1 MKIAIVQ
8 FEPILG
14 KPEQT
19 INKLSSLFS
28 SCNNADLII
37 LPELA
42 NSGYNFNS
50 KEEAFESSEELE
62 NGKFVNFLIEKA
74 KKLNAGIVAGINER
88 ESDKLYNSAILVDET
103 GVIGKYRK
111 LHLFLNEPD
120 FFEKGDTRLPIFDFK
135 GYKIGMLI
143 CFDWMIP
150 EIWRNMALNNVDLI
164 CHPSNLVLPY
174 AQSVIPAYAII
185 NHIFIA
191 TANRIG
197 TERGVTFSGQS
208 IVANPFGKIIG
219 QLSKAKEEVL
229 FCDIDLEISKNK
241 NITERNHLF
250 DDRRLDVFCDLK

>member
-1 MKIAIVQ
+1 MKIAIIQ
-8 FEPILG
+8 FEPLLG
-14 KPEQT
+14 KLKQT
-19 INKLSSLFS
+19 MSKLSSLLS
-28 SCNNADLII
+28 TCKDADLII

-50 KEEAFESSEELE
+50 KEEALEYSEDLKNSE
-62 NGKFVNFLIEKA
+62 FVNFLIENV

-88 ESDKLYNSAILVDET
+88 DGEKLYNSAILVDET

-120 FFEKGDTRLPIFDFK
+120 FFEKGDTGLPIFDFK

-150 EIWRNMALNNVDLI
+150 EIWRQMALNNVDLI

-185 NHIFIA
+185 NHIYIA

-208 IVANPFGKIIG
+208 IVANPFGIVIG
-219 QLSKAKEEVL
+219 QLSKTKEEVL
-229 FCDIDLEISKNK
+229 IVDVNLELSRNK